1 MRLITLREECPY
13 ILIRVLSDHSVT
25 NSFYRP
31 ARYKWPN
38 TWTNPHETHF
48 PLTSAVSDR
57 LRWGLTKNKDE
68 INVDLFHFDFYYD
81 FTLIL
86 RLCIISSVLQDNHF
100 IRCGN
105 STVKVVIYGGG

>member
-25 NSFYRP
+25 KSFYRP

-48 PLTSAVSDR
+48 PLTSAVSDW

-68 INVDLFHFDFYYD
+68 INVDLFHFDFYND